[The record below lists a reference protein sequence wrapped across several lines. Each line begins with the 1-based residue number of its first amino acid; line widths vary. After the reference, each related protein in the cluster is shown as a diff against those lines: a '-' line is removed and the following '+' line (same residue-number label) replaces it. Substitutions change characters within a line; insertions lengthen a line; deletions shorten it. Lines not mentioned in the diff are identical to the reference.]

1 MRNIFTHRS
10 HICALIALALGVL
23 SVFISPAEAGA
34 QEKEQREVRLV
45 AHRGGR
51 YEADENTLPAFE
63 TALQAGITGFELD
76 IHRTSDGRYV
86 IMHDFEVSRMV
97 DAEGTLEK
105 MTFSQ
110 VSALRTRKGNAIPT
124 LEEVLAL
131 FGKYPGCYVEFEMKT
146 TREDLYP
153 EDILAIYAEDVYAA
167 VSKAR
172 PDASTYIFSSFDPRV
187 LKLIRKHHPD
197 AEVMLITSKG
207 NTAETRAL
215 AAEIGTKRM
224 ACHRTRTTLEDMRK
238 AHKEGMLINLWP
250 NGTEAEMMLSYYLEA
265 DFICTDI
272 PRAAC
277 LLIDEGKLPIRK

>member
-1 MRNIFTHRS
+1 MLNLFTHRS
-10 HICALIALALGVL
+10 HAGALIVLALGVL

-51 YEADENTLPAFE
+51 FEADENTLPAFE

-76 IHRTSDGRYV
+76 IHRTADGRYV

-105 MTFSQ
+105 MTFSE
-110 VSALRTRKGNAIPT
+110 VRALRTRKGNTIPT
-124 LEEVLAL
+124 LDEVLAL
-131 FGKYPGCYVEFEMKT
+131 FSKYPGCYVEFEMKT

-153 EDILAIYAEDVYAA
+153 EDVLAIYAEDVYASI
-167 VSKAR
+167 SKAR
-172 PDASTYIFSSFDPRV
+172 PDASTYIFSSFDTRV
-187 LKLIRKHHPD
+187 LKYLRKHHPD
-197 AEVMLITSKG
+197 VEVMFITSKG
-207 NTAETRAL
+207 NTAETRAI
-215 AAEIGTKRM
+215 AADIGTKRM
-224 ACHRTRTTLEDMRK
+224 ACHRARTTLEDMRK
-238 AHKEGMLINLWP
+238 AHKDGMVINLWP

-265 DFICTDI
+265 DYICTDI

-277 LLIDEGKLPIRK
+277 GFIDEGKLPVRK